1 MSEETLVTLLM
12 LSGAGHIIMSICTLA
27 VPSLLEWKKHFQV
40 LPTLLRQ
47 VFWTYSWYIKGV
59 NTSFGIISILGAH
72 ELAGTSFLASCINI
86 FIVIYWSGRI
96 GVDFLYFETSTLKG
110 IAKLADQALVV
121 LILLFVIVHALAFA
135 HNVQWI

>member
-12 LSGAGHIIMSICTLA
+12 LSGAGHIIMSLCTL
-27 VPSLLEWKKHFQV
+27 VIPTLLEWKKHFAG
-40 LPTLLRQ
+40 LPPLLRQ

-59 NTSFGIISILGAH
+59 NTSFGIVSLIGAR

-110 IAKLADQALVV
+110 IAKRADQALVA

-135 HNVQWI
+135 HNVGWM

>member
-1 MSEETLVTLLM
+1 MTEETLVTLII

-27 VPSLLEWKKHFQV
+27 VPKLLEWKKHFQV
-40 LPTLLRQ
+40 LPPLLRQ

-59 NTSFGIISILGAH
+59 NTSFGIVSIFFAH
-72 ELAGTSFLASCINI
+72 ELAGTSPLAGCINI
-86 FIVIYWSGRI
+86 FIAIYWAGRI

-135 HNVQWI
+135 HNVNWM

>member
-1 MSEETLVTLLM
+1 MTEETLVTLLL

-27 VPSLLEWKKHFQV
+27 IPTMLDWKTHLQSL
-40 LPTLLRQ
+40 PPILRQ

-59 NTSFGIISILGAH
+59 NTSFGIIALIGAH
-72 ELAGTSFLASCINI
+72 ELAGTSFLAGCINF

-110 IAKLADQALVV
+110 IAKLADRVLVAL
-121 LILLFVIVHALAFA
+121 IFLFVIVHALAFA
-135 HNVQWI
+135 HNVGWM